1 MMSPFE
7 FRLKDKMQS
16 DSNLNKNQPSSG
28 SRKIQEEMKEL
39 REAFVIN
46 FNEQMKL
53 KRIVRRERPVR
64 SLCELR
70 AMMRKE
76 NSERAGEN

>member
-53 KRIVRRERPVR
+53 R
-64 SLCELR
+64 
-70 AMMRKE
+70 
-76 NSERAGEN
+76 